1 MADDKTIIQN
11 EVNFTSKGIEDVTK
25 KVEILETNL
34 GKVAKQAEAIVTQ
47 FEKLGKTHINVN
59 SINQNQSQYKV
70 GRNNF
75 VLRDSKEDKETKT
88 ILNKQ
93 LEKANEAELQATIAH
108 TNALNA
114 DTEKIK
120 KQTEQADAVL
130 EVRQRNS
137 KTNKKNSEN
146 RSRYLDKNMNWYK
159 YRDEHPEM
167 FVSRTSQPKY
177 QWGAT
182 LSEVGHTVSGL
193 GGAGA
198 RIGGD
203 LASVFGMA
211 LKNGPL
217 ALATQGISKLVSG
230 IADLSKAS
238 IQAYSEI
245 ETLKTGLS
253 IISPTQVQAD
263 TLFRDVADYATRSPY
278 GVAQSTELVTLLKQS
293 GVNDSELMS
302 TLTMLG
308 DTAGGNMEKLK
319 RIANNYAQIVSIG
332 KASML
337 DMRQFAY
344 AGIPIFEAVS
354 KELGVTQQALRG
366 MISDGK
372 VTSDVIEKV
381 FKDLTSANGIFA
393 NATEIG
399 AKTYAARKQN
409 LADTKQLALAEFGD
423 YIINFGKSLSRT
435 EEGAGFKILN
445 LKESFYEGLQQWVDG
460 ENLKRDINTIA
471 KQEDIVSD
479 LRERIELNIELGNT
493 EVAKELKKQL
503 EQILS
508 LRDIEKE
515 RASLTDAY
523 KVYIEGYNKLK
534 EDYSFV
540 PDFRT
545 LTEDKIL
552 EEQSKAMQT
561 NYSSN
566 PSEQQVIW
574 GNVFNYWSR
583 IEDAFEQYSKI
594 TEPMRQANRESNTLL
609 AQQSMTGYID
619 KKVSASNSVANI
631 ASQIESAYK
640 ETDEYKIKA
649 EEEKKKLWAET
660 IEILKDIKKAQNE
673 DGTLDLTKI
682 SAEKLLS
689 YIDAGAI
696 SVERNLNVV
705 EGKDTATLHSD
716 RLLLT
721 TQFQDA
727 IQEIY
732 SGTDKA
738 FRERYAGVFSQLNVD
753 NLQKYSKNDS
763 EFYKLFNIKFDNAT
777 QAIEQALDTKYISE
791 SDKEMLEFMKK
802 QLDISLALYSANT
815 KSAEYDNN
823 DEILKGKGD
832 KDFIPLWKRLLS
844 NATGLSANVISGI
857 NSALVNY
864 RDDLAIRNT
873 TGGVLRAGLQGGLGV
888 DFVQQLLKTSG
899 VALELRGDKG
909 GTYQID
915 WKETGKAVKEFAM
928 QLSASTKVISAYKS
942 GLEAQLNVY
951 ETLLSDAL
959 VSSETQDIKGDKKFT
974 TAEELSQLAKDY
986 GDQLV
991 NAFGEKLTTKDGLE
1005 VSVKNGEFFDQN
1017 GNRIAQED
1025 VIVTGNIYEFI
1036 RQELP
1041 KIRQELADANIQENK
1056 RKLTSQLTNNVIDIP
1071 LFSKLLQQERNGQR
1085 VFNTE
1090 EYTALSKSKSFVMT
1104 DFDNQLNKVR
1114 EEYAKEGKEI
1124 GSNEEVYKAIVGG
1137 TADTTTINAFNEAVE
1152 LTTQS
1157 LRDFLDTMG
1166 TQGLLAANY
1175 RAEYDRNLLE
1185 AANLLSGNRDTN
1197 LYGFTP
1203 EEVST
1208 DARNQAGIG
1217 GYAQREFYGP
1227 MLENAGLSPSL
1238 YIDDIMK
1245 ASVNPEDLQ
1254 AYNNYT
1260 QNLTTGLLS
1269 NIKTPIT
1276 PQGLSLP
1283 QIPQQS
1289 FGEQFNSDMTSS
1301 LGLGDL
1307 SQQNLP
1313 DLPDYEKVSGQL
1325 TKANLAAASFKKTLS
1340 DASKAMGELA
1350 SSTLKEGFIAPFE
1363 KLGETMTDSSASMSD
1378 LKDVY
1383 KKLGADLLSNIG
1395 PLITNV
1401 GLSMA
1406 QAGALEGNWG
1416 KVAAGLALAAAG
1428 GIVGGLGKGLS
1439 NNSESED
1446 SKDDEFERLE
1456 SLKNDLSKLLE
1467 QARRDAAYYENNMRH
1482 KNALGVNEQ
1491 FSYRSVNDAIITPQ
1505 GHVISTHPD
1514 DYLIAT
1520 KQPQNLVGQNTVQ
1533 PIINNNVINNSS
1545 AKVTQETKENDDG
1558 TIDIVTIIEE
1568 VTSNYISSDRSD
1580 DAFAARDY
1588 RLKGRQAVM

>member
-1 MADDKTIIQN
+1 MGNESTTMQQN
-11 EVNFTSKGIEDVTK
+11 INFTATGIEDVIK
-25 KVEILETNL
+25 KVETLETNL
-34 GKVAKQAEAIVTQ
+34 KEVATQADTIATH

-59 SINQNQSQYKV
+59 SINPNQSQYKV

-137 KTNKKNSEN
+137 ETNKKNSEN

-167 FVSRTSQPKY
+167 FVSRSSQSKY

-203 LASVFGMA
+203 LTSVFGMA

-217 ALATQGISKLVSG
+217 ALATQGISKLISG
-230 IADLSKAS
+230 LADLSKAS

-354 KELGVTQQALRG
+354 KELGVTQQALRE

-381 FKDLTSANGIFA
+381 FKDLTSSNGIFA
-393 NATEIG
+393 NATAIG
-399 AKTYAARKQN
+399 AKTFAARKQN
-409 LADTKQLALAEFGD
+409 LADTKQLALAEMGEVF
-423 YIINFGKSLSRT
+423 INIGSGWGSNLQNEGVGREFLNFSENIYQGLQRWANGANIEKSITNIEKRESRISELKELIEYNKSL
-435 EEGAGFKILN
+435 GN
-445 LKESFYEGLQQWVDG
+445 
-460 ENLKRDINTIA
+460 EN
-471 KQEDIVSD
+471 IVKD
-479 LRERIELNIELGNT
+479 LER
-493 EVAKELKKQL
+493 ELKDVL
-503 EQILS
+503 N
-508 LRDIEKE
+508 LRDIEKD
-515 RASLTDAY
+515 RASYNAAYDRNRQDILDVKKEYPELPSDIETLNPSYAKKMWLTTSSKLIDGIELSEDEVASIDRLSMAWEAAYNALVALNNITPQMEQANIETLALQQQQTAADYTEKTTTSPESIYNVASQIKQAYMETDAY
-523 KVYIEGYNKLK
+523 
-534 EDYSFV
+534 
-540 PDFRT
+540 
-545 LTEDKIL
+545 
-552 EEQSKAMQT
+552 
-561 NYSSN
+561 
-566 PSEQQVIW
+566 
-574 GNVFNYWSR
+574 
-583 IEDAFEQYSKI
+583 
-594 TEPMRQANRESNTLL
+594 
-609 AQQSMTGYID
+609 
-619 KKVSASNSVANI
+619 
-631 ASQIESAYK
+631 
-640 ETDEYKIKA
+640 KA
-649 EEEKKKLWAET
+649 EEEKKREENWKRV
-660 IEILKDIKKAQNE
+660 ISILSDIKKVQKE
-673 DGTLDLTKI
+673 DGTVDFAKLGVDKFVKYLDD
-682 SAEKLLS
+682 E
-689 YIDAGAI
+689 GAF
-696 SVERNLNVV
+696 SVERKLSIV
-705 EGKDTATLHSD
+705 EGKNAVQLETDRGLLTSQYTSTISAIKDYMKENNINNHLISYFLDDFSKKGLANLDTQTFYKWFAEVYTDTGNAISRAISQETDPKVLEHLNKIQKTFDKST
-716 RLLLT
+716 LLLST
-721 TQFQDA
+721 NTEA
-727 IQEIY
+727 VGY
-732 SGTDKA
+732 
-738 FRERYAGVFSQLNVD
+738 
-753 NLQKYSKNDS
+753 
-763 EFYKLFNIKFDNAT
+763 
-777 QAIEQALDTKYISE
+777 
-791 SDKEMLEFMKK
+791 
-802 QLDISLALYSANT
+802 DI
-815 KSAEYDNN
+815 
-823 DEILKGKGD
+823 DEVLKGKGGSAT
-832 KDFIPLWKRLLS
+832 IPLWKRIIGG
-844 NATGLSANVISGI
+844 ATGLSPNTIDTTKG
-857 NSALVNY
+857 ALGKY

-873 TGGVLRAGLQGGLGV
+873 TSGVLRAGLQSGLGV
-888 DFVQQLLKTSG
+888 DFVQSILNPTGEAKKLEGDPGKTF
-899 VALELRGDKG
+899 
-909 GTYQID
+909 QID
-915 WKETGKAVKEFAM
+915 WKKTGEAVRKFAFEMSKATSVM
-928 QLSASTKVISAYKS
+928 TAYKS
-942 GLEAQLNVY
+942 GLEAQLNTY
-951 ETLLSDAL
+951 ETLLSEGLTAT
-959 VSSETQDIKGDKKFT
+959 ETQEIQKHGSMSMKKY
-974 TAEELSQLAKDY
+974 EKLMDDY

-991 NAFGEKLTTKDGLE
+991 NAFGEKLITEDGLE
-1005 VSVKNGEFFDQN
+1005 VSFKDGQFFDESGKQVDIEN
-1017 GNRIAQED
+1017 VRL
-1025 VIVTGNIYEFI
+1025 TGNIFDFLKA
-1036 RQELP
+1036 ELP
-1041 KIRQELADANIQENK
+1041 KIREKISEASIEENK

-1085 VFNTE
+1085 VFSVE
-1090 EYTALSKSKSFVMT
+1090 EYAALSKSKSFVMT
-1104 DFDNQLNKVR
+1104 DFDNQLNRVR

-1124 GSNEEVYKAIVGG
+1124 GSNEEVYKDIVGG
-1137 TADTTTINAFNEAVE
+1137 TADTTTIAAFNEAVE

-1175 RAEYDRNLLE
+1175 RAEYDRSLLE
-1185 AANLLSGNRDTN
+1185 AANLLSGKRDTN

-1208 DARNQAGIG
+1208 DATKQAGIG
-1217 GYAQREFYGP
+1217 GFAQREFYGP

-1238 YIDDIMK
+1238 YVDDVIK
-1245 ASVNPEDLQ
+1245 ASINPEALQ

-1260 QNLTTGLLS
+1260 QELTTGLLS

-1276 PQGLSLP
+1276 PQGFNL
-1283 QIPQQS
+1283 PQQS
-1289 FGEQFNSDMTSS
+1289 FGEQFNSDMTSG
-1301 LGLGDL
+1301 LGLDGL
-1307 SQQNLP
+1307 SQQKLP
-1313 DLPDYEKVSGQL
+1313 DLPDYEKVAGKL
-1325 TKANLAAASFKKTLS
+1325 EKANLAAASFKKTLG

-1350 SSTLKEGFIAPFE
+1350 SSTLKDGFIAPFE

-1439 NNSESED
+1439 NSNESEN

-1467 QARRDAAYYENNMRH
+1467 QARRDAAYYENNMKH

-1558 TIDIVTIIEE
+1558 TIDIITIIEE

-1580 DAFAARDY
+1580 EAFAARDY

>member
-1 MADDKTIIQN
+1 MGNESTTMQQN
-11 EVNFTSKGIEDVTK
+11 INFTATGIEDVIN
-25 KVEILETNL
+25 KVETLETNL
-34 GKVAKQAEAIVTQ
+34 KEVANQADTIVTH

-59 SINQNQSQYKV
+59 NINPNQSQYKV

-114 DTEKIK
+114 ATEKIK
-120 KQTEQADAVL
+120 KETEQADAVL

-137 KTNKKNSEN
+137 KTNKRNSEN

-159 YRDEHPEM
+159 YRNEHPEM

-203 LASVFGMA
+203 LTSVFGVA

-230 IADLSKAS
+230 ITDLSKAS
-238 IQAYSEI
+238 LQAYSEI

-263 TLFRDVADYATRSPY
+263 TLFRDVAGYATRSPY

-293 GVNDSELMS
+293 GVSDSELMS

-354 KELGVTQQALRG
+354 KELGVTQQALRE

-423 YIINFGKSLSRT
+423 YIINFGKPLSRT

-460 ENLKRDINTIA
+460 KNLKRDINTIA
-471 KQEDIVSD
+471 NQKDRISD
-479 LRERIELNIELGNT
+479 LRERIELNTELGNT
-493 EVAKELKKQL
+493 EVVKELKKQL

-508 LRDIEKE
+508 LRDVEKE
-515 RASLTDAY
+515 RAILTDAY
-523 KVYIEGYNKLK
+523 KAFTWELEQLKKDFPDMPDIRYMGLSDLTKKRDLARDNLTGTKTSIRPPVGRFSGMEEWQRLIPSAGGDQTALINLMKSGKSLEDATAILENEYNFWVSAVEARKKLN
-534 EDYSFV
+534 EV
-540 PDFRT
+540 
-545 LTEDKIL
+545 TED
-552 EEQSKAMQT
+552 
-561 NYSSN
+561 
-566 PSEQQVIW
+566 
-574 GNVFNYWSR
+574 
-583 IEDAFEQYSKI
+583 
-594 TEPMRQANRESNTLL
+594 MRQANRESNTLL
-609 AQQSMTGYID
+609 AQQSMTDYID
-619 KKVSASNSVANI
+619 KKASASNSVANI

-640 ETDEYKIKA
+640 ETDEYNIKA
-649 EEEKKKLWAET
+649 EEEKKKLWTET

-673 DGTLDLTKI
+673 DGSLDLTKI

-696 SVERNLNVV
+696 RVERKLNVV

-738 FRERYAGVFSQLNVD
+738 FRERYAGIFSQLNVN

-763 EFYKLFNIKFDNAT
+763 EFYKLFNLKFDNAT

-791 SDKEMLEFMKK
+791 ADKEMLEFMKK

-815 KSAEYDNN
+815 KAAGYDNI
-823 DEILKGKGD
+823 DEILKGKGGSAT
-832 KDFIPLWKRLLS
+832 IPLWKRIIGG
-844 NATGLSANVISGI
+844 ATGLSPNTMNTTKG
-857 NSALVNY
+857 ALGKY

-873 TGGVLRAGLQGGLGV
+873 TSGVLRAGLQSGLGV
-888 DFVQQLLKTSG
+888 DFVQSMLKPTGEAKEFKGVSG
-899 VALELRGDKG
+899 K
-909 GTYQID
+909 TYQID
-915 WKETGKAVKEFAM
+915 WKKTGEAVREFAFEM
-928 QLSASTKVISAYKS
+928 SKATSVMTAYKS
-942 GLEAQLNVY
+942 GLEAQLNTY
-951 ETLLSDAL
+951 ETLLSEGLTAT
-959 VSSETQDIKGDKKFT
+959 ETQEIQKKGSMSLKNYEKLMD
-974 TAEELSQLAKDY
+974 DY

-991 NAFGEKLTTKDGLE
+991 NAFGEKLITEEGIKVSFKDGQ
-1005 VSVKNGEFFDQN
+1005 FFDESGKQVDIEN
-1017 GNRIAQED
+1017 VRL
-1025 VIVTGNIYEFI
+1025 TGNIFDFLKA
-1036 RQELP
+1036 ELP
-1041 KIRQELADANIQENK
+1041 KIREKISEASVEENK

-1071 LFSKLLQQERNGQR
+1071 LFSKLFQQERNGQR

-1090 EYTALSKSKSFVMT
+1090 EYAALSESKSFVMT

-1114 EEYAKEGKEI
+1114 EKYAKEGKEI
-1124 GSNEEVYKAIVGG
+1124 GSNEEVYAAIAGG
-1137 TADTTTINAFNEAVE
+1137 TADSTTINAFNEAVE
-1152 LTTQS
+1152 LSTQS
-1157 LRDFLDTMG
+1157 LRAFLDSMG

-1175 RAEYDRNLLE
+1175 SAEYDRMLLE
-1185 AANLLSGNRDTN
+1185 AANLLSGSRDTN

-1203 EEVST
+1203 GEVST
-1208 DARNQAGIG
+1208 DATKQAGIG
-1217 GYAQREFYGP
+1217 GFAQREFYGP
-1227 MLENAGLSPSL
+1227 MIEKATGIEGASKLSIS
-1238 YIDDIMK
+1238 DIAK
-1245 ASVNPEDLQ
+1245 AKGEDE
-1254 AYNNYT
+1254 AWV
-1260 QNLTTGLLS
+1260 
-1269 NIKTPIT
+1269 KK
-1276 PQGLSLP
+1276 
-1283 QIPQQS
+1283 QI
-1289 FGEQFNSDMTSS
+1289 
-1301 LGLGDL
+1301 
-1307 SQQNLP
+1307 
-1313 DLPDYEKVSGQL
+1313 
-1325 TKANLAAASFKKTLS
+1325 AAESFKKTIEETSL
-1340 DASKAMGELA
+1340 AMQKL
-1350 SSTLKEGFIAPFE
+1350 SSTTLKDGFIAPFE
-1363 KLGETMTDSSASMSD
+1363 KLGEIMTDSSASMSD

-1395 PLITNV
+1395 PLITTV
-1401 GLSMA
+1401 GLEMA
-1406 QAGALEGNWG
+1406 KTGAMEGNWG
-1416 KVAAGLALAAAG
+1416 KVAAGLAIAAAG
-1428 GIVGGLGKGLS
+1428 GVVGGLGKGLS
-1439 NNSESED
+1439 NNESDKD
-1446 SKDDEFERLE
+1446 SKDDEYERLE

-1491 FSYRSVNDAIITPQ
+1491 FSYRSVNDAIITPS
-1505 GHVISTHPD
+1505 GNVVTTHPD

-1520 KQPQNLVGQNTVQ
+1520 KTPQNLVGKNTVQ
-1533 PIINNNVINNSS
+1533 PVINNIINNNSS
-1545 AKVTQETKENDDG
+1545 AKVTQETKENGDG
-1558 TIDIVTIIEE
+1558 SIDIITIIEE
-1568 VTSNYISSDRSD
+1568 ITSNYISSDRSD

-1588 RLKGRQAVM
+1588 RLRGRQAVM

>member
-1 MADDKTIIQN
+1 MGNESTTMQQN
-11 EVNFTSKGIEDVTK
+11 INFTVTGIEDVTK
-25 KVEILETNL
+25 KIETLETNL
-34 GKVAKQAEAIVTQ
+34 NEVAKHADTIVTH

-59 SINQNQSQYKV
+59 SINPNQSQYKV

-75 VLRDSKEDKETKT
+75 VLRGSKEDKETKT

-137 KTNKKNSEN
+137 KTNKRNSEN

-203 LASVFGMA
+203 LTSVFGMA

-238 IQAYSEI
+238 LQAYSEI

-263 TLFRDVADYATRSPY
+263 TLFRDVAGYATRSPY

-354 KELGVTQQALRG
+354 KELGVTQQALRE

-409 LADTKQLALAEFGD
+409 LADTKQLTLAEFGD
-423 YIINFGKSLSRT
+423 YIINFGKPLSRT

-460 ENLKRDINTIA
+460 NNLKRDINTIA
-471 KQEDIVSD
+471 NQKDRISD
-479 LRERIELNIELGNT
+479 LRERIELNTELGNT
-493 EVAKELKKQL
+493 EVVKELKKQL

-508 LRDIEKE
+508 LRDVEKE
-515 RASLTDAY
+515 RAILTDAY
-523 KVYIEGYNKLK
+523 KAFTWELEQLK
-534 EDYSFV
+534 KDFPDMPDIRYMGLSDLTKKRDLARDNWIGTRTSIRPPVGRFSGMEEWQRLIPSAGGDQTALINLMKSGKSLEDA
-540 PDFRT
+540 T
-545 LTEDKIL
+545 AIL
-552 EEQSKAMQT
+552 ENEYNFWVSAVEARKKLNEVT
-561 NYSSN
+561 K
-566 PSEQQVIW
+566 
-574 GNVFNYWSR
+574 
-583 IEDAFEQYSKI
+583 D
-594 TEPMRQANRESNTLL
+594 MRQANRESNTLL
-609 AQQSMTGYID
+609 AQQSMTDYID
-619 KKVSASNSVANI
+619 KKASASNSVANI

-640 ETDEYKIKA
+640 ETDEYNIKA
-649 EEEKKKLWAET
+649 EEEKRKLWTET

-673 DGTLDLTKI
+673 DGSLDLTKI

-696 SVERNLNVV
+696 RVERKLNVV

-738 FRERYAGVFSQLNVD
+738 FRERYAGIFSQLNVN

-763 EFYKLFNIKFDNAT
+763 EFYKLFNLKFDNAT

-791 SDKEMLEFMKK
+791 ADKEMLEFMKK

-815 KSAEYDNN
+815 KAAGYDNI
-823 DEILKGKGD
+823 DEILKGKGGSAT
-832 KDFIPLWKRLLS
+832 IPLWKRIIGG
-844 NATGLSANVISGI
+844 ATGLSPNTMDTTKG
-857 NSALVNY
+857 ALTAY

-873 TGGVLRAGLQGGLGV
+873 TSGVLRAGLQSGLGV
-888 DFVQQLLKTSG
+888 DFVQSMLKPTGEAKEFKGVSG
-899 VALELRGDKG
+899 K
-909 GTYQID
+909 TFQID
-915 WKETGKAVKEFAM
+915 WKKTGEAVREFAFEM
-928 QLSASTKVISAYKS
+928 SKATSVMTAYKS
-942 GLEAQLNVY
+942 GLEAQLNTY
-951 ETLLSDAL
+951 ETLLSEGLTAT
-959 VSSETQDIKGDKKFT
+959 ETQEIQKHGSMSMKKY
-974 TAEELSQLAKDY
+974 EKLMDDY

-991 NAFGEKLTTKDGLE
+991 NAFGEKLTTEDGLKVSFKDGQ
-1005 VSVKNGEFFDQN
+1005 FFDESGKQVDIEN
-1017 GNRIAQED
+1017 VRL
-1025 VIVTGNIYEFI
+1025 TGNIFDFLKA
-1036 RQELP
+1036 ELP
-1041 KIRQELADANIQENK
+1041 KIREKISEASVEENK

-1071 LFSKLLQQERNGQR
+1071 LFSKLFQQERNGQR
-1085 VFNTE
+1085 VFNAE
-1090 EYTALSKSKSFVMT
+1090 EYAALSESKSFVMT

-1114 EEYAKEGKEI
+1114 EKYAKEGKEI
-1124 GSNEEVYKAIVGG
+1124 GSNEEVYAAIAGG
-1137 TADTTTINAFNEAVE
+1137 TADTTTMNAYNEAVE
-1152 LTTQS
+1152 QTTQS
-1157 LRDFLDTMG
+1157 LRDFLDTKG

-1175 RAEYDRNLLE
+1175 RAEYDRSLLE

-1197 LYGFTP
+1197 LYGYTP

-1208 DARNQAGIG
+1208 DARKQDGIG
-1217 GYAQREFYGP
+1217 GYAQRYFYGP
-1227 MLENAGLSPSL
+1227 MIEKATGIEGSSKLSISDIAQTAG
-1238 YIDDIMK
+1238 
-1245 ASVNPEDLQ
+1245 EDEAWVKKQ
-1254 AYNNYT
+1254 T
-1260 QNLTTGLLS
+1260 
-1269 NIKTPIT
+1269 
-1276 PQGLSLP
+1276 
-1283 QIPQQS
+1283 
-1289 FGEQFNSDMTSS
+1289 
-1301 LGLGDL
+1301 
-1307 SQQNLP
+1307 
-1313 DLPDYEKVSGQL
+1313 
-1325 TKANLAAASFKKTLS
+1325 AAESFKKTIEETSLAMQELS
-1340 DASKAMGELA
+1340 SIK
-1350 SSTLKEGFIAPFE
+1350 LKEGFIAPFE
-1363 KLGETMTDSSASMSD
+1363 KLGEIMTDSSASMSD

-1383 KKLGADLLSNIG
+1383 KELGADLLSNIG
-1395 PLITNV
+1395 PLITTV
-1401 GLSMA
+1401 GLEMA
-1406 QAGALEGNWG
+1406 KTGAIEGKWG

-1428 GIVGGLGKGLS
+1428 GVVGGLGKGLS
-1439 NNSESED
+1439 NNE
-1446 SKDDEFERLE
+1446 SKDSNDNEYERLE
-1456 SLKNDLSKLLE
+1456 SLKDDLSKILE
-1467 QARRDAAYYENNMRH
+1467 QARRDADYYENNMRH
-1482 KNALGVNEQ
+1482 KNALGVNEK

-1520 KQPQNLVGQNTVQ
+1520 KQPQNLVGQKAVQ
-1533 PIINNNVINNSS
+1533 PIINNIVNNNAGVQVKQEQKNNGDGSVDIITTIENV
-1545 AKVTQETKENDDG
+1545 VG
-1558 TIDIVTIIEE
+1558 
-1568 VTSNYISSDRSD
+1568 NYISSSKSD
-1580 DAFAARDY
+1580 DAFSARNF
-1588 RLKGRQAVM
+1588 RLRGKQAIM

>member
-59 SINQNQSQYKV
+59 SINPNQSQYKL

-137 KTNKKNSEN
+137 ETNKKNSEN

-167 FVSRTSQPKY
+167 FVSRSSQPKY

-203 LASVFGMA
+203 LTSVFGMA

-230 IADLSKAS
+230 LADLSKAS
-238 IQAYSEI
+238 LQAYSEI

-354 KELGVTQQALRG
+354 KELGVTQQALRE

-381 FKDLTSANGIFA
+381 FKDLTSSNGIFA

-399 AKTYAARKQN
+399 AKTFSARKQN
-409 LADTKQLALAEFGD
+409 LADTKQLALAEMGEAFINIWSGTGANLQNEGIGREFLNFSENIYQGLQRWANGENIEKSITNIEKREARLRELKELID
-423 YIINFGKSLSRT
+423 YNKQLGNDAVVRKLEKQYNEVSDLKDIEKDRASYKELYDIFYQGFESLKKEFPKMPDITTMSLSDI
-435 EEGAGFKILN
+435 F
-445 LKESFYEGLQQWVDG
+445 Q
-460 ENLKRDINTIA
+460 KRDIFRTSYDTLKASRRDYSAALETGSELIDVNSVLAVDEKIQELFNKKTSVEEAIA
-471 KQEDIVSD
+471 IIEEEYNFWVEALQVRKEFKKLRAESFQADIETRALQEQQRVSD
-479 LRERIELNIELGNT
+479 LIDE
-493 EVAKELKKQL
+493 
-503 EQILS
+503 S
-508 LRDIEKE
+508 
-515 RASLTDAY
+515 
-523 KVYIEGYNKLK
+523 
-534 EDYSFV
+534 
-540 PDFRT
+540 
-545 LTEDKIL
+545 
-552 EEQSKAMQT
+552 SK
-561 NYSSN
+561 N
-566 PSEQQVIW
+566 P
-574 GNVFNYWSR
+574 
-583 IEDAFEQYSKI
+583 
-594 TEPMRQANRESNTLL
+594 
-609 AQQSMTGYID
+609 
-619 KKVSASNSVANI
+619 NSIANI
-631 ASQIESAYK
+631 ASQITQEYQKTEEYQQKQLEQQKKQWEEAKQILNNISKYQK
-640 ETDEYKIKA
+640 ENGIVDFT
-649 EEEKKKLWAET
+649 KLG
-660 IEILKDIKKAQNE
+660 LKDAVQYFNK
-673 DGTLDLTKI
+673 G
-682 SAEKLLS
+682 SF
-689 YIDAGAI
+689 
-696 SVERNLNVV
+696 SVERDLNIV
-705 EGKDTATLHSD
+705 EGKNAAQLNEDKGI
-716 RLLLT
+716 LT
-721 TQFQDA
+721 TQFGSAINQIQTYIQKSGLYDSSFARLLSYVEDDITKDKTTTQWYKDFSSHFIGLSDSINNWIEKESDENKKEQLGGIKDFLSMATLLLSSNTDA
-727 IQEIY
+727 KDYNIDELLKK
-732 SGTDKA
+732 SGT
-738 FRERYAGVFSQLNVD
+738 N
-753 NLQKYSKNDS
+753 
-763 EFYKLFNIKFDNAT
+763 
-777 QAIEQALDTKYISE
+777 
-791 SDKEMLEFMKK
+791 
-802 QLDISLALYSANT
+802 
-815 KSAEYDNN
+815 
-823 DEILKGKGD
+823 

-844 NATGLSANVISGI
+844 NATGLSANVISGT
-857 NSALVNY
+857 NSALANY

-873 TGGVLRAGLQGGLGV
+873 TSGVLRAGLQGGLGV

-974 TAEELSQLAKDY
+974 TAKELSQLAKDY

-1005 VSVKNGEFFDQN
+1005 VSVKDGEFFDQN
-1017 GNRIAQED
+1017 GNKIAQEN

-1036 RQELP
+1036 KQELP
-1041 KIRQELADANIQENK
+1041 KIRQKLADVNIQENK
-1056 RKLTSQLTNNVIDIP
+1056 NAMLENLVTGTKDAAIFKSLMLQGGV
-1071 LFSKLLQQERNGQR
+1071 SKELMA
-1085 VFNTE
+1085 FM
-1090 EYTALSKSKSFVMT
+1090 LSNKGFVT
-1104 DFDNQLNKVR
+1104 KDVDEQLNKIKI
-1114 EEYAKEGKEI
+1114 EQGIEKSNTEIYKESI
-1124 GSNEEVYKAIVGG
+1124 DG
-1137 TADTTTINAFNEAVE
+1137 TDVSSII
-1152 LTTQS
+1152 L
-1157 LRDFLDTMG
+1157 
-1166 TQGLLAANY
+1166 
-1175 RAEYDRNLLE
+1175 LLE
-1185 AANLLSGNRDTN
+1185 AVDQTSGAMKDFINSDGVQELLKQSAASSYNEMLLNAAASLLPDSTN
-1197 LYGFTP
+1197 TYGYTDD
-1203 EEVST
+1203 EVAL
-1208 DARNQAGIG
+1208 DATKQAGMG
-1217 GYAQREFYGP
+1217 GYAQRYFYGP
-1227 MLENAGLSPSL
+1227 MIERATGIEGSSKLSIS
-1238 YIDDIMK
+1238 DI
-1245 ASVNPEDLQ
+1245 AQATSEDE
-1254 AYNNYT
+1254 AWV
-1260 QNLTTGLLS
+1260 
-1269 NIKTPIT
+1269 KK
-1276 PQGLSLP
+1276 
-1283 QIPQQS
+1283 QI
-1289 FGEQFNSDMTSS
+1289 
-1301 LGLGDL
+1301 
-1307 SQQNLP
+1307 
-1313 DLPDYEKVSGQL
+1313 
-1325 TKANLAAASFKKTLS
+1325 AAEAFKKTIEETSLAMQELS
-1340 DASKAMGELA
+1340 TT
-1350 SSTLKEGFIAPFE
+1350 TLKDGFIAPFE
-1363 KLGETMTDSSASMSD
+1363 KLGEIMTDSSASMSD
-1378 LKDVY
+1378 LRDVY

-1406 QAGALEGNWG
+1406 QAAALEGNWG

-1428 GIVGGLGKGLS
+1428 GVIGGFGSGI
-1439 NNSESED
+1439 NNNE
-1446 SKDDEFERLE
+1446 SKDSNDNEYERLE
-1456 SLKNDLSKLLE
+1456 SLKDDLSKILE

-1482 KNALGVNEQ
+1482 KNALGVNEK

-1520 KQPQNLVGQNTVQ
+1520 KQPQNLVGQKTVQ
-1533 PIINNNVINNSS
+1533 PIINNIVNNNAGVQVKQEQKNNGDGSVDIITTIENV
-1545 AKVTQETKENDDG
+1545 VG
-1558 TIDIVTIIEE
+1558 
-1568 VTSNYISSDRSD
+1568 NYISSSKSD
-1580 DAFAARDY
+1580 DAFSARNF
-1588 RLKGRQAVM
+1588 RLRGKQAIM